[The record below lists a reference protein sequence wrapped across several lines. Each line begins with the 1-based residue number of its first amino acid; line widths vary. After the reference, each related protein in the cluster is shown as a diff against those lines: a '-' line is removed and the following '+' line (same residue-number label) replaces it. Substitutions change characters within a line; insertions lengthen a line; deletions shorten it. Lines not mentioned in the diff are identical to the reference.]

1 MGRGSIQIGRGSN
14 KGEEELYIGWAGAYY
29 AQRSLIQPISRHPEF
44 HVTDSLLNSVM
55 LTISAI
61 KMADFS
67 TALSTGF
74 GQKILGTILK
84 FMHCRNISKLSFI

>member
-55 LTISAI
+55 LVFSRGHVTPPCHVGQSVGPVTFLNFGFCTTAPAQPSA
-61 KMADFS
+61 
-67 TALSTGF
+67 TG
-74 GQKILGTILK
+74 
-84 FMHCRNISKLSFI
+84 